1 MLLSQWAFLLCGT
14 WAIGPLAHLEQGT
27 STRKYIIKH
36 GFEKKASA
44 QAQDALVSESTPLR
58 RKARA
63 GDHALLQLAINLS
76 VGIHDVPTTVHMK
89 RPSGG
94 YNDNDPLYRENIRG
108 GDEPKTEEVREVS
121 SESPPFWALLF
132 FLFTFAGG
140 VACLFAVSCFCCQP
154 LGFSQ
159 SQKLEDVH
167 QRYGGPA
174 SPPRPAA
181 DALCEA
187 SRRLLRD
194 ANDRGMLDANSAGPR
209 MRGGHP
215 GGDFGGPVGMGGG
228 APGNHG
234 GWSGGP
240 ASGASPAAP
249 GPLRPSQPWEDQYMA
264 TPVAHPCG
272 GYTPSRGPPPA
283 NTPMPHSQWLSPQ
296 SGQPPS
302 SGRALHG
309 GLPFVVPTGTSTEA
323 TTTVHQHGG
332 HHHSPQHGPTGTST
346 EAGQLVPEQQDSSAL
361 RSQSGPQQQQQRS
374 PWRNLQE
381 GG

>member
-44 QAQDALVSESTPLR
+44 QAQDALVSERPPLR

-63 GDHALLQLAINLS
+63 GDQALMQLAINLS

-121 SESPPFWALLF
+121 SASPPFWALLF

-228 APGNHG
+228 APG
-234 GWSGGP
+234 
-240 ASGASPAAP
+240 ASPAAP

-264 TPVAHPCG
+264 TPVALPCG

-323 TTTVHQHGG
+323 
-332 HHHSPQHGPTGTST
+332 
-346 EAGQLVPEQQDSSAL
+346 GQLVPEQQDGSAL